1 MGMGNKSAD
10 LVPQTFIMRIG
21 WNVRVCNKNADHADL
36 FRFAKKTEEI
46 PPPSGDANRSE
57 FLPHFYLWLVFW
69 ISKVSVPGI
78 YHCLFL

>member
-36 FRFAKKTEEI
+36 FASPSDVAHGSRFATLI
-46 PPPSGDANRSE
+46 PRLSLREKNGRNSAPFGGR
-57 FLPHFYLWLVFW
+57 
-69 ISKVSVPGI
+69 
-78 YHCLFL
+78 